1 MRRQVKRKP
10 VTRRKVPL
18 PDGSSLVRPPRRPDA
33 RIMPT
38 LLDRLRD
45 DEPRRKSE
53 SPDEYA
59 VSRSQMRS
67 IIQRD
72 LTYLLNTMNIEDQ
85 IDSERHPQVARS
97 TVNFG
102 VPPLAGESIASL
114 QWSRIEQTL
123 RSAIERF
130 EPRLRSGSLVIRAL
144 DANKAVVQRN
154 VLSFEVRGEIQM
166 DPYPLEFMVQS
177 SLDLETSQ
185 INITGARA
193 D

>member
-1 MRRQVKRKP
+1 M
-10 VTRRKVPL
+10 TRRKVPL
-18 PDGSSLVRPPRRPDA
+18 PDAGNAFRPPRRADP

-45 DEPRRKSE
+45 DEPRRQSE

-59 VSRSQMRS
+59 VSKQQMRS

-72 LTYLLNTMNIEDQ
+72 LTYLLNATNIQDR
-85 IDSERHPQVARS
+85 IDSERYPQAAES

-102 VPPLAGESIASL
+102 VPPLTGESVASL
-114 QWSRIEQTL
+114 QWPNIEQRL
-123 RSAIERF
+123 RRVIERF
-130 EPRLRSGSLVIRAL
+130 EPRLRPDSLTIRAL
-144 DANKAVVQRN
+144 DAEKAAAHRN

>member
-1 MRRQVKRKP
+1 MS

-18 PDGSSLVRPPRRPDA
+18 PDGGNAARAPRRTDA

-45 DEPRRKSE
+45 DEPRSTSE
-53 SPDEYA
+53 SPDAYA
-59 VSRSQMRS
+59 VSRKQMRS
-67 IIQRD
+67 IVQRD
-72 LTYLLNTMNIEDQ
+72 LTYLLNTTNIEDR
-85 IDSERHPQVARS
+85 IDSERYPQAVES

-102 VPPLAGESIASL
+102 VPPLTGESLSSL
-114 QWSRIEQTL
+114 QWPNIEQAL
-123 RSAIERF
+123 RRVIERF
-130 EPRLRSGSLVIRAL
+130 EPRLRSDSLTIRVL
-144 DANKAVVQRN
+144 DADKGVAHRN

-185 INITGARA
+185 IDMNSASA